1 MAAPE
6 PFVASRYWERPFYRP
21 LRALATSCVIL
32 AFLTD
37 AIYVMTANYIWV
49 DSSDWLLFGAA
60 GFGVLALIVGL
71 IEAVARRR
79 HSILRP
85 PVVSALLDIV
95 VLVVVIANNLVHSS
109 DGWTSV
115 VPWGIALSGLAALV
129 LILSEWSQRTTRA
142 PVYVEGVA

>member
-6 PFVASRYWERPFYRP
+6 PFVASRYWERPVYRP

-32 AFLTD
+32 AFVTD
-37 AIYVMTANYIWV
+37 AIYIVTANIIWV

-79 HSILRP
+79 HSLLRAP
-85 PVVSALLDIV
+85 AVSAVLDIV
-95 VLVVVIANNLVHSS
+95 VLVVVIADNLVHSR

-115 VPWGIALSGLAALV
+115 VPWGIALSALAAFV
-129 LILSEWSQRTTRA
+129 LILSEWSQRETRA
-142 PVYVEGVA
+142 PVYVEGAV